1 MNVVD
6 HFAVDAL
13 LASGSKSLKRIGE
26 ILYRCDGTLNAEE
39 TDELAKLLAI
49 VADENNRMREGLE
62 AIYYEDVDS
71 LDEAY
76 YIAKEALR

>member
-1 MNVVD
+1 VNVVD

-13 LASGSKSLKRIGE
+13 LESSSASLRRVGE
-26 ILYRCDGTLNAEE
+26 ILYRCDGALNAEE

-49 VADENNRMREGLE
+49 IADENNRMREGLE